1 MVLTPPGSPVPAV
14 TTPVHRASR
23 RIRGLPPEREPLP
36 EMTSTAPP
44 ENGMEGTSTANYTLQ
59 KPRVPRVF
67 HGSVLEDVE
76 DWLAHFERVADFN
89 GWTDANKLRNVYFSL
104 EDGARTW
111 YENREPFSTWSVFC
125 RQLLASYANPDRRER
140 AERAI
145 QSRIQMPN
153 ESVMMYVEDMTSLF
167 RRADPA
173 MAEDKKLRHLMRGVK
188 EQLFAG
194 LVRSPPKTVAE
205 FLTEA
210 TTMEKMLQQR
220 SAVYDRQINVASPMG
235 QIGAAG
241 SNINIEA
248 LCDLIRS
255 VVRDEL
261 QRIHCPPQPPAAGS
275 ISSLIRSEVH
285 QALQVPLSSDVTSPD
300 VTSTR
305 TESRRPSYAEAVS
318 RYIPTPPR
326 FVHPTPHDT
335 LPSVQPIQHFE
346 NRQPLPRKSDVWR
359 TPDRRPLCYHCGEAG
374 HVYRECPYRRL
385 GLRGFAVDSP
395 RPRFG
400 ERPRA
405 IEEYLSQQRMPLPLR
420 RQSRSPSPRRSSPDF
435 RNYPVAAPARSP
447 SPRREN

>member
-1 MVLTPPGSPVPAV
+1 MSYTPPGSPVPTV

-23 RIRGLPPEREPLP
+23 RVRGLPPELGPLP
-36 EMTSTAPP
+36 ETTSATHQS
-44 ENGMEGTSTANYTLQ
+44 GMEGTTTAAHYTLQ
-59 KPRVPRVF
+59 KVPKVF
-67 HGSVLEDVE
+67 HGSILEDVE
-76 DWLAHFERVADFN
+76 DWLAQFERVADFN
-89 GWTDANKLRNVYFSL
+89 GWTDANKLKNVYFSL

-111 YENREPFSTWSVFC
+111 YENREPFSSWSDFC
-125 RQLLASYANPDRRER
+125 RHLRASYANADRCER

-153 ESVMMYVEDMTSLF
+153 ESVMMYVEDMTRLF
-167 RRADPA
+167 RRADPD
-173 MAEDKKLRHLMRGVK
+173 MAEDRKLRHLMRGVK

-194 LVRSPPKTVAE
+194 LVRSPPTTVAE

-210 TTMEKMLQQR
+210 TTMEKVLQQR
-220 SAVYDRQINVASPMG
+220 SAVYDRQISVASSMD

-241 SNINIEA
+241 GSINIDS

-261 QRIHCPPQPPAAGS
+261 QRIHCPPQPAAGS
-275 ISSLIRSEVH
+275 ISSLIRNEVQH
-285 QALQVPLSSDVTSPD
+285 ALQVPLAREVTPP
-300 VTSTR
+300 VP
-305 TESRRPSYAEAVS
+305 TELRRASYAEAAS
-318 RYIPTPPR
+318 RYIPASPR
-326 FVHPTPHDT
+326 FVRPTPHDT
-335 LPSVQPIQHFE
+335 LPSVQPIQHLE
-346 NRQPLPRKSDVWR
+346 NRQPLQRKSDVWR

-385 GLRGFAVDSP
+385 GLQGFAVDSP

-420 RQSRSPSPRRSSPDF
+420 RQSRSPSPRRFSPNSRSS
-435 RNYPVAAPARSP
+435 PVAAQGRSP